1 MIRIGVDGNEA
12 NVEKKVG
19 VSVYTLN
26 LLRYF
31 SKVADQEH
39 CFIVYLKYTPS
50 LELPEE
56 NKYFKYK
63 VIKGNFLWSQI
74 YLPIYLSTHREIDV
88 YFSPAH
94 YLLSFCPVPQIVT
107 IHDLAYQYFPND
119 FTKKDLWQLKNWT
132 RLSVK
137 KANKIIAVSKTT
149 KKDIIKIYNVDETK
163 VTIIYNGYEKTTKEK
178 TSAVEDP
185 PAGGGKTAEV
195 KLKKYIL
202 FVGTIQPRKNLS
214 VLIDAF
220 NKFLEQN
227 KNFKLVIVGKKGWL
241 YEDIFKKVKTL
252 KLEDKVIFTDHITD
266 EELVWYYQNAFC
278 FVLPSLYEG
287 FGIPILEAMS
297 NNCPTIISMNSSLPE
312 VGGEASL
319 YFDPK
324 NSEDLL
330 EKIVTLQKNKEL
342 RKELITKG
350 KKRVKDF
357 SWDKCGSET
366 LSVII
371 SSVEV

>member
-1 MIRIGVDGNEA
+1 MIKIGIDGNEA
-12 NVEKKVG
+12 NVSEKVG
-19 VSVYTLN
+19 VSVYTFNILK
-26 LLRYF
+26 YF
-31 SKVADQEH
+31 SKIASKEIQFVV
-39 CFIVYLKYTPS
+39 FLKNQTQS
-50 LELPEE
+50 NLPKE

-63 VIKGNFLWSQI
+63 VIKGSFLWSQI

-94 YLLSFCPVPQIVT
+94 YLPSFCPVPQVVT

-149 KKDIIKIYNVDETK
+149 KKDILKIYNVDEAK
-163 VTIIYNGYEKTTKEK
+163 VTVIYNGYEKQF
-178 TSAVEDP
+178 S
-185 PAGGGKTAEV
+185 
-195 KLKKYIL
+195 KLKNENLKLKNEKYIL
-202 FVGTIQPRKNLS
+202 FVGTIQPRKNLDI
-214 VLIDAF
+214 LIDAF
-220 NKFLEQN
+220 NKFIQTN
-227 KNFKLVIVGKKGWL
+227 NDFKLFIVGKKGWL

-252 KLEDKVIFTDHITD
+252 KLEDKVIFTDHVAD

-324 NSEDLL
+324 NSDDLL
-330 EKIVTLQKNKEL
+330 KKIETLQKNKEL

-350 KKRVKDF
+350 KKRIKEF
-357 SWDKCGSET
+357 SWDKCGKET
-366 LSVII
+366 LEVISNI
-371 SSVEV
+371 

>member
-31 SKVADQEH
+31 SKIADQEH
-39 CFIVYLKYTPS
+39 CFVVYLKNSPS

-56 NKYFKYK
+56 NNYFKYK

-74 YLPIYLSTHREIDV
+74 YLPIYLATHREIDV

-94 YLLSFCPVPQIVT
+94 YLPSFCPVPQVVT
-107 IHDLAYQYFPND
+107 IHDLAYQYFPSD
-119 FTKKDLWQLKNWT
+119 FTKKDLWQLRSWT
-132 RLSVK
+132 RTSVK

-149 KKDIIKIYNVDETK
+149 KKDIIKYYDVNDTK
-163 VTIIYNGYEKTTKEK
+163 VAVVYNGYEKQLGESKNTM
-178 TSAVEDP
+178 
-185 PAGGGKTAEV
+185 PAGRQENL
-195 KLKKYIL
+195 KLKNEKYIL

-214 VLIDAF
+214 FLIDAF

-227 KNFKLVIVGKKGWL
+227 KNFKLIIVGKRGWL
-241 YEDIFKKVKTL
+241 YEDIFEKVKTL
-252 KLEDKVIFTDHITD
+252 RLEDKIIFTGHVTD
-266 EELVWYYQNAFC
+266 EELIWYYQNAFC

-324 NSEDLL
+324 SSEDLL
-330 EKIVTLQKNKEL
+330 EKMVALYKNKGL

-357 SWDKCGSET
+357 SWDRCGKET
-366 LSVII
+366 LEVILNI
-371 SSVEV
+371 

>member
-26 LLRYF
+26 LLKYF
-31 SKVADQEH
+31 AKIADQEH
-39 CFIVYLKYTPS
+39 YFFVYLKNSPS

-56 NKYFKYK
+56 NNYFKYK

-94 YLLSFCPVPQIVT
+94 YLPSFCPVPQVVT

-137 KANKIIAVSKTT
+137 KANTIIAVSKTT
-149 KKDIIKIYNVDETK
+149 KKDIVKYYDVNDTK
-163 VTIIYNGYEKTTKEK
+163 VAVVYNGYEKKDQISNIKNQNDSLKIKNKEK
-178 TSAVEDP
+178 F
-185 PAGGGKTAEV
+185 
-195 KLKKYIL
+195 IL

-241 YEDIFKKVKTL
+241 FDSIFEKVKTMS
-252 KLEDKVIFTDHITD
+252 LEDKVIFTGHVSDT
-266 EELVWYYQNAFC
+266 ELIWYYKNAFC
-278 FVLPSLYEG
+278 LVLPSLYEG
-287 FGIPILEAMS
+287 FGIPVFEAMS
-297 NNCPTIISMNSSLPE
+297 YSCPTIISMTSSLPE
-312 VGGEASL
+312 IGGDASL

-324 NSEDLL
+324 NSDDLL
-330 EKIVTLQKNKEL
+330 QKLKTLYNNNEL
-342 RKELITKG
+342 RKELISKG
-350 KKRVKDF
+350 KKRIKNF
-357 SWDKCGSET
+357 SWKKCAQET
-366 LSVII
+366 LEII
-371 SSVEV
+371 KNCASTTI